1 MDTARTAV
9 ITAPIR
15 HSVFTE
21 LDRQPFG
28 HRIAIWHSQAGLV
41 VAWLPLVAMREAT
54 TSGDLSDGD
63 LVEVASVNDPV
74 EGEMIRG
81 LLQNDGIPSVLQ
93 PVGIN
98 GPLLGIGL
106 LPQGAQRVMVRASQ
120 ADPARSL
127 LGETMAGSDMEV
139 DELANASYL
148 DDAKGRGPRSY
159 GLVGAYVRIWL
170 WSFAALGVAFGVFL
184 LARAI

>member
-1 MDTARTAV
+1 MAWR
-9 ITAPIR
+9 
-15 HSVFTE
+15 
-21 LDRQPFG
+21 LDGYP
-28 HRIAIWHSQAGLV
+28 WTT
-41 VAWLPLVAMREAT
+41 MREAAT
-54 TSGDLSDGD
+54 PDEPPNGD
-63 LVEVASVNDPV
+63 LVEVVLVSDPV

-81 LLQNDGIPSVLQ
+81 LLQNEGIPSILQ
-93 PVGIN
+93 QVGIN

-127 LGETMAGSDMEV
+127 LGETMVGNDMEV

-148 DDAKGRGPRSY
+148 DDARGRGPRSY
-159 GLVGAYVRIWL
+159 GLVGAYARIWL

>member
-1 MDTARTAV
+1 MRKAV
-9 ITAPIR
+9 
-15 HSVFTE
+15 
-21 LDRQPFG
+21 
-28 HRIAIWHSQAGLV
+28 
-41 VAWLPLVAMREAT
+41 
-54 TSGDLSDGD
+54 TSDDLSGGD
-63 LVEVASVNDPV
+63 LVEVTLVNDPV

-81 LLQNDGIPSVLQ
+81 LLQNGGIPSILLSTGV
-93 PVGIN
+93 N
-98 GPLLGIGL
+98 GPLFGVGL
-106 LPQGAQRVMVRASQ
+106 LPHGAQRVMVRASQ

-127 LGETMAGSDMEV
+127 LAETMAEGDLEV
-139 DELANASYL
+139 DELANAAYL